1 MVVNVN
7 MVDDR
12 LGMQGA
18 HEILHWEK
26 GGEWDL
32 LLGDGDNVDGA
43 AHAKMV
49 EGGRVDALWRGCE
62 WVASW
67 EIEVCFN

>member
-26 GGEWDL
+26 GGGCDL
-32 LLGDGDNVDGA
+32 LLGDGDNVDGT
-43 AHAKMV
+43 V
-49 EGGRVDALWRGCE
+49 QG
-62 WVASW
+62 
-67 EIEVCFN
+67 